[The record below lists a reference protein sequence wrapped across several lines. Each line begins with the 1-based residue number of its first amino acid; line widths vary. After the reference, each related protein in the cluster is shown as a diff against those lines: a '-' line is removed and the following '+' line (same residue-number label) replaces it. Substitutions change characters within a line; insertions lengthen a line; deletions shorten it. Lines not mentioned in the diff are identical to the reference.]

1 MVAAKKPDHVEVCII
16 GAGASGAAAAKVLT
30 ERGVRVV
37 ALERGPWRS
46 RETFGGDELANV
58 NRYNLWPDPILNPR
72 TVRTKA
78 DEPAREE
85 LFCPVP
91 QMVGGGT
98 VHWQGWLPR
107 FTENDFRIRTIAGD
121 LPGATLA
128 DWPITYAELEPYYD
142 KVEWAFGVSGQAGAN
157 MFEGPRS
164 RGYPCPP
171 MPMSRYAEK
180 FHKGCGALG
189 WNSFP
194 TPQAALS
201 RPYNGRP
208 ATVVSAFAQQH
219 GDPTGTR
226 SSALNVLVPDA
237 VATGLY
243 DLRADCYVREL
254 ALDGSGAVRSAVYQ
268 DAEGRMHEQT
278 ADVFLL
284 ACGAVETARL
294 LLLSRSGRFP
304 NGLANSSD
312 LIGRNVTFHEYSAAI
327 GLFDDPIYA
336 WAGGGYV
343 SASSFQFYE
352 HDPKRGFVG
361 GGHIAAAG
369 VGIPLPIN
377 WRLPGAP
384 SWGAAAKD
392 VDRLYYNHSM
402 AVAMVVHDMP
412 RHENRI
418 DLDETMVDAW
428 GLPVARITLSP
439 HENDLAMGRFLIDRN
454 AEVLEAAGANRV
466 QKVYIDRVTGNCSH
480 QHGTTRMGN
489 NPNTSVLD
497 RDCRAHEVAN
507 LYVVDGGSFPTGTGA
522 NPTLTIMA
530 NAWRVA
536 ERIVATRGR
545 AEATTGRDIGRVTA
559 LAQGREA

>member
-1 MVAAKKPDHVEVCII
+1 MTQSKKPQRTDVCII

-30 ERGVRVV
+30 EQGVQVV
-37 ALERGPWRS
+37 ALERGPWRK
-46 RETFGGDELANV
+46 RETFSGDELANV
-58 NRYNLWPDPILNPR
+58 NRYNLWPDPLLNPR
-72 TVRTKA
+72 TVRTAPDQK
-78 DEPAREE
+78 PRVE

-91 QMVGGGT
+91 QAVGGGT

-107 FTENDFRIRTIAGD
+107 FTENDFRIRTVAGD
-121 LPGATLA
+121 LPGASLA
-128 DWPITYAELEPYYD
+128 DWPISYEELEPYYD

-157 MFEGPRS
+157 AFESRRS

-171 MPMSRYAEK
+171 MPMSRYAQK
-180 FHKGCGALG
+180 FHQGCRRLR

-201 RPYNGRP
+201 RPFNGRP

-226 SSALNVLVPDA
+226 SSALNVFVPDA
-237 VATGLY
+237 VRTDRY
-243 DLRADCYVREL
+243 DLRPDSYVREL
-254 ALDGSGAVRSAVYQ
+254 TLDSAGRVKSAVYE
-268 DAEGRMHEQT
+268 DGDGSLFEQE
-278 ADVFLL
+278 ADVFIL

-294 LLLSRSGRFP
+294 MLLSKSGRFP
-304 NGLANSSD
+304 NGIANGSD
-312 LIGRNVTFHEYSAAI
+312 LVGRNVTFHEYSAAV

-352 HDPKRGFVG
+352 HDASRGFVG

-377 WRLPGAP
+377 WRLPGTPA
-384 SWGAAAKD
+384 WGAAAKQ
-392 VDRLYYNHSM
+392 VDRDFFNHSM

-412 RHENRI
+412 QHDNRVE
-418 DLDETMVDAW
+418 LDETVTDAW
-428 GLPVARITLSP
+428 GLPVARISLQP
-439 HENDLAMGRFLIDRN
+439 HKNDLDQGRFLIDRN
-454 AEVLEAAGANRV
+454 AEILEAAGARKV
-466 QKVYIDRVTGNCSH
+466 DKVYMDRVTGNCSH
-480 QHGTTRMGN
+480 QHGTARMGHD
-489 NPNTSVLD
+489 PATSVLD
-497 RDCRAHEVAN
+497 KNCRAHEVEN
-507 LYVVDGGSFPTGTGA
+507 LFAVDGSPFPTATGA

-536 ERIVATRGR
+536 DHIIAERGR
-545 AEATTGRDIGRVTA
+545 SA
-559 LAQGREA
+559 

>member
-1 MVAAKKPDHVEVCII
+1 VTPTSRSDKVDAVVI

-30 ERGVRVV
+30 EGGLRVV
-37 ALERGPWRS
+37 ALEKGPWRAKES
-46 RETFGGDELANV
+46 FGGDELANV
-58 NRYNLWPDPILNPR
+58 NRYNLWPDPLLNPR
-72 TVRTKA
+72 TARTSP
-78 DEPAREE
+78 DEEAKVD

-107 FTENDFRIRTIAGD
+107 FTENDFRLRSVAGE
-121 LPGATLA
+121 LAGTTLA

-142 KVEWAFGVSGQAGAN
+142 RVEWAFGVSGQSSAN
-157 MFEGPRS
+157 VFESFRS

-171 MPMSRYAEK
+171 MPQSRYAQK
-180 FHKGCGALG
+180 FHLGCDKLG

-201 RPYNGRP
+201 RPFNGRP

-226 SSALNVLVPDA
+226 SSALNVFVPEA
-237 VATGLY
+237 VATGRY
-243 DLRADCYVREL
+243 DLRPGSYVREL
-254 ALDGSGAVRSAVYQ
+254 TLGGRGRITGAVYE
-268 DAEGRMHEQT
+268 DAEGRVTEQQ
-278 ADVFLL
+278 ADVFVL

-294 LLLSRSGRFP
+294 LLLSTSGRFP
-304 NGLANSSD
+304 HGLANGTD
-312 LIGRNVTFHEYSAAI
+312 LVGRNVTFHEYSAAV
-327 GLFDDPIYA
+327 GTFDDPVYA

-352 HDPKRGFVG
+352 HDPSRGFVS

-377 WRLPGAP
+377 WGLPGRP
-384 SWGAAAKD
+384 TWGAEAKQ
-392 VDRLYYNHSM
+392 VDRDYFSNSM
-402 AVAMVVHDMP
+402 AVAMVLHDMP
-412 RHENRI
+412 QHDNRV
-418 DLDETMVDAW
+418 DLDESVVDAW

-439 HENDLAMGRFLIDRN
+439 HENDLAMGRFLVDRCG
-454 AEVLEAAGANRV
+454 EILQAAGANQV
-466 QKVYIDRVTGNCSH
+466 DQVYPDRVTGNCSH
-480 QHGTTRMGN
+480 QHGTTRMGDD
-489 NPNTSVLD
+489 PETSVLD
-497 RDCRAHEVAN
+497 RNCRAHEVDN
-507 LYVVDGGSFPTGTGA
+507 LFVVDGSPFPTATGA

-536 ERIVATRGR
+536 AHIVAN
-545 AEATTGRDIGRVTA
+545 RD
-559 LAQGREA
+559 

>member
-1 MVAAKKPDHVEVCII
+1 MARTNPEPTEVCII

-37 ALERGPWRS
+37 ALERGPWRR

-58 NRYNLWPDPILNPR
+58 NRYNLWPDPLLNPR
-72 TVRTKA
+72 TVRSSA
-78 DEPAREE
+78 DAPARTE

-107 FTENDFRIRTIAGD
+107 FTENDFRLRSVAGA
-121 LPGATLA
+121 LPGTSLA
-128 DWPITYAELEPYYD
+128 DWPITYAELEPYYTE
-142 KVEWAFGVSGQAGAN
+142 VEWAFGVSGQAGAN
-157 MFEGPRS
+157 RFEGPRS

-171 MPMSRYAEK
+171 MPMSRYAQK
-180 FHKGCGALG
+180 FHAGCGELG
-189 WNSFP
+189 WNAFP

-201 RPYNGRP
+201 QPFNGRP
-208 ATVVSAFAQQH
+208 ATVISAFAQQH

-226 SSALNVLVPDA
+226 SSALNVFIPDA
-237 VATGLY
+237 VRTGRY
-243 DLRADCYVREL
+243 DLRPDCIVREL
-254 ALDGSGAVRSAVYQ
+254 TVDKDGRVRSAIYQ
-268 DAEGRMHEQT
+268 DADGNEFEQR
-278 ADVFLL
+278 AEMFLL

-294 LLLSRSGRFP
+294 LLLSKSGRFP
-304 NGLANSSD
+304 NGLANGSD
-312 LIGRNVTFHEYSAAI
+312 LVGRNVTFHEYSAAV

-352 HDPKRGFVG
+352 HDERRGFVG
-361 GGHIAAAG
+361 GGHVAAAG

-377 WRLPGAP
+377 WRLPGSP

-392 VDRLYYNHSM
+392 IDRLYFNHSM
-402 AVAMVVHDMP
+402 AVAMVLHDMP

-418 DLDETMVDAW
+418 ELDDVVTDAW
-428 GLPVARITLSP
+428 GLPVARVTLAP
-439 HENDLAMGRFLIDRN
+439 HENDLAMGRFLIDRS
-454 AEVLEAAGANRV
+454 AEILEAAGANRV
-466 QKVYIDRVTGNCSH
+466 HKVYIDRITGNCSH
-480 QHGTTRMGN
+480 QHGTARMGDD
-489 NPNTSVLD
+489 PDSSVVN
-497 RDCRAHEVAN
+497 RFCRAHEVDN
-507 LYVVDGGSFPTGTGA
+507 LYVVDGSAFPTGTGA

-536 ERIVATRGR
+536 ERIADLRGTR
-545 AEATTGRDIGRVTA
+545 TD
-559 LAQGREA
+559 